1 MPGKLLIVLIQ
12 NSVDGSYLCVQV
24 PQVLGEFLQIVRPF
38 GG

>member
-12 NSVDGSYLCVQV
+12 NSVDGSYLRVQV
-24 PQVLGEFLQIVRPF
+24 PQVLREFLQIVCPL